1 MPISKVTRLE
11 LAADLGRIGTKIVK
25 KSDYLAL
32 IGAIRQGIALIERAL
47 RGFEREPGVW
57 LSVFAGRRT
66 CEDRRKEWLRHIRVR
81 LTA

>member
-1 MPISKVTRLE
+1 MPISKVMRLE
-11 LAADLGRIGTKIVK
+11 LAADSSSIDKEIDK
-25 KSDYLAL
+25 KSDYLGL
-32 IGAIRQGIALIERAL
+32 IGAIRQGIALIEREL
-47 RGFEREPGVW
+47 RGFERKPGVW